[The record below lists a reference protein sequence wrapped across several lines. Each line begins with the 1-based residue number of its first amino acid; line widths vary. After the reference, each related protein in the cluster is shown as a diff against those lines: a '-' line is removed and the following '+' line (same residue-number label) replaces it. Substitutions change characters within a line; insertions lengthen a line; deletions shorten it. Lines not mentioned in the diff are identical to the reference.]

1 MKYYKLKEL
10 CTAIVDCPHST
21 PVWKNQGVRVVRNFN
36 LVNGNLDFTDGY
48 FVDEETYRDRI
59 RRAIPEEGDII
70 ISREAPMGVVGIV
83 PKGLKCCL
91 GQRLVLLK
99 VDRTKCSPYYLL
111 FVLMSDFAQTQFRRA
126 DATGS
131 IVSNLCIPDLEDI
144 IIPVLENGE
153 DKVAN
158 LLEKINSKLQ
168 INRKINDN
176 LQQVINTLYDYW
188 FTQFDFPD
196 AQGKPYRSSGGQM
209 VWNEQLKRNIPA
221 NWTVGSLVD
230 NPLSTVIKPGID
242 MFDTKEYLATAE
254 VNGTTISLGTVIEY
268 ATRES
273 RANMQPTVNSVW
285 FAKMKNS
292 IKHLYLN
299 AEMLPIIR
307 STILS
312 TGFCGIQCT
321 DISFEFIASFIE
333 NKHFETIKDIL
344 AHGATQEAVNN
355 EDLDAIRFAVP
366 PLEILEQYHSI
377 TQSLYAQISKNI
389 CENRRLIALRDWLL
403 PMLMNGQA
411 SISD

>member
-21 PVWKNQGVRVVRNFN
+21 PVWKNEGVRVVRNFN

-48 FVDEETYRDRI
+48 FVDEETYRNRI

-99 VDRTKCSPYYLL
+99 VDKTKCSPYYLL

-196 AQGKPYRSSGGQM
+196 AQGKPYRASGGQM

-254 VNGTTISLGTVIEY
+254 VNGTTISRGTIIEY

-307 STILS
+307 TTILS

-333 NKHFETIKDIL
+333 NKYFETIKDIL

-366 PLEILEQYHSI
+366 PSEILERYHSI
-377 TQSLYAQISKNI
+377 TQSLYARISKNI

-411 SISD
+411 TVTD

>member
-1 MKYYKLKEL
+1 
-10 CTAIVDCPHST
+10 
-21 PVWKNQGVRVVRNFN
+21 
-36 LVNGNLDFTDGY
+36 
-48 FVDEETYRDRI
+48 
-59 RRAIPEEGDII
+59 
-70 ISREAPMGVVGIV
+70 
-83 PKGLKCCL
+83 
-91 GQRLVLLK
+91 
-99 VDRTKCSPYYLL
+99 
-111 FVLMSDFAQTQFRRA
+111 
-126 DATGS
+126 
-131 IVSNLCIPDLEDI
+131 
-144 IIPVLENGE
+144 
-153 DKVAN
+153 
-158 LLEKINSKLQ
+158 
-168 INRKINDN
+168 
-176 LQQVINTLYDYW
+176 
-188 FTQFDFPD
+188 
-196 AQGKPYRSSGGQM
+196 M

-221 NWTVGSLVD
+221 NWTVGSLVN

-242 MFDTKEYLATAE
+242 TFDTKEYLATAE

-299 AEMLPIIR
+299 AEMQPIIR
-307 STILS
+307 NTILS

-355 EDLDAIRFAVP
+355 EDLDAIGFAVP
-366 PLEILEQYHSI
+366 PSEILEQYHSI

-403 PMLMNGQA
+403 PMLMNGQVT
-411 SISD
+411 ISD